1 MGFSKDLWTTPEK
14 PAKVVSERLAEPG
27 ENCRCGKPAV
37 KVLTVKGGEEIGW
50 CGENGRIRNPKRWGK
65 GKRYLAVWHDPD
77 GNEKTKAFTRKT
89 PADLH
94 WQAMETDV
102 ERGEYHDPKA
112 GKELFSEVAERF
124 FSSRSV
130 DPTSAIKYRQ
140 VFESH
145 VKPKLGHR
153 SVKAIKPSD
162 ISGFQTKLG
171 ETHGPSTVAT
181 ARLVIVGVLD
191 LAVADDSIKKNPALN
206 KIVQSVNNQSAS
218 KIRAWADEVVFKV
231 IDAHPEYLRAMPTV
245 GAACGLREGE
255 LFGLAEEDVDF
266 EAGVIHVRRQIKKLG
281 AAHIF
286 ALPKNDSEREVP
298 MAEGTAQVLREHMR
312 KHPPRPL
319 TLAWEKLTGK
329 PTTHKILFRWKDGGH
344 LKARNY
350 SQYVWKPAIV
360 AAGVI
365 PKPEKGADGK
375 PKYITT
381 RKEGTHALRH
391 YYASV
396 VLQDGVNVRELA
408 EYLGHH
414 DAGYTLR
421 QYAHLLPDSH
431 DRARKAINARLFRPR
446 AVS

>member
-1 MGFSKDLWTTPEK
+1 MGFTKDLWTQPEK
-14 PAKVVSERLAEPG
+14 PSKAISERAAVRG
-27 ENCRCGKPAV
+27 EMCRCGKPAL
-37 KVLTVKGGEEIGW
+37 KVCTIKSGEEIPW
-50 CGENGRIRNPKRWGK
+50 CGENGRIRNTRWGTGKRW
-65 GKRYLAVWHDPD
+65 LAVWLDPE
-77 GNEKTKAFTRKT
+77 GRERSKAFKTKT

-94 WQAMETDV
+94 WAAQETDV
-102 ERGEYHDPKA
+102 ERGQYLDPKA
-112 GKELFSEVAERF
+112 GKELFSDVAERF
-124 FSSRSV
+124 LASRSV
-130 DPTSAIKYRQ
+130 DPSTAIKYRG
-140 VFESH
+140 VYESH
-145 VKPKLGHR
+145 IKPVLGQR
-153 SVKAIKPSD
+153 SVKAIRPSD

-171 ETHGPSTVAT
+171 ETRGASTVAL
-181 ARLVIVGVLD
+181 ARLVVVGVLD
-191 LAVADDSIKKNPALN
+191 IAVADDSIKKNPALN
-206 KIVQSVNNQSAS
+206 KIVQSVNNQSRS
-218 KIRAWADEVVFKV
+218 KIRAWGDATVFAV
-231 IDAHPEYLRAMPTV
+231 IDAHPEYLRAMPTL
-245 GAACGLREGE
+245 GASCGLREGE

-281 AAHIF
+281 ADHIF
-286 ALPKNDSEREVP
+286 GLPKNDSEREVP

-312 KHPPRPL
+312 KYPPRPL
-319 TLAWEKLTGK
+319 TLPWEKLTGK

-375 PKYITT
+375 PKYVTT